1 MGAGAAAVSVR
12 PGDDVGVSGSSNRL
26 PASEMAAFTA
36 GAGGTIV
43 PSPLGTKDKDNDKP
57 RPSLGKRLR
66 YWIEALGL
74 GAAETIIP
82 KLPRDV
88 ALGFGGLLGWLAYAV
103 LREDRRVAYANLDI
117 VFGETKT
124 RREKRRIVR
133 GTFQNIAAN
142 AIWMFWGPRLT
153 KDTVGRYVEVDE
165 SNRGWFNEQRAS
177 GKGMILIT
185 PHYGDWELL
194 NLASGFLGATYT
206 AVAEPTKNPILEDTV
221 SRLRSHSGHTM
232 VHPRFAVVKLFKAV
246 SRGGIV
252 GIVVDVNAR
261 RGRGGVWLDFF
272 GLKVF
277 NTAAVAE
284 LARRTGSVIVFA
296 AAHPLPGRRIRI
308 QFGPEI
314 PVDNTGDEERDVLT
328 TSQRCLDECAKLIRA
343 APDHWLW
350 TYKRWKRRPSAERD
364 GYPFYS
370 KYDPNT

>member
-1 MGAGAAAVSVR
+1 
-12 PGDDVGVSGSSNRL
+12 
-26 PASEMAAFTA
+26 MAPFTA
-36 GAGGTIV
+36 GAGRTIV
-43 PSPLGTKDKDNDKP
+43 PSHLGTKDKDNDKP

-66 YWIEALGL
+66 YRVEALGL

-117 VFGETKT
+117 VFGGTMSP
-124 RREKRRIVR
+124 REKRRIVR

-142 AIWMFWGPRLT
+142 AVGLFWSPRVT
-153 KDTVGRYVEVDE
+153 AENVRRFVDVDE
-165 SNRGWFNEQRAS
+165 SNRAWFNEVLAR
-177 GKGMILIT
+177 GKGIIFIT
-185 PHYGDWELL
+185 PHYGDWELMS
-194 NLASGFLGATYT
+194 LASGFLGATFT
-206 AVAEPTKNPILEDTV
+206 GVAEPTKNPAIETTV
-221 SRLRSHSGHTM
+221 TRLRSHSGHTI

-252 GIVVDVNAR
+252 AIVVDVNAR

-277 NTAAVAE
+277 STAAVAE
-284 LARRTGSVIVFA
+284 LARRTGAAIVFV
-296 AAHPLPGRRIRI
+296 AAHPLPGRRTRI

-314 PVDNTGDEERDVLT
+314 PVDNTGDDEPDVLA
-328 TSQRCLDECAKLIRA
+328 TSQRCLDECAKLIRS

-350 TYKRWKRRPSAERD
+350 TYKRWKRRPSAER
-364 GYPFYS
+364 GAYPFYS